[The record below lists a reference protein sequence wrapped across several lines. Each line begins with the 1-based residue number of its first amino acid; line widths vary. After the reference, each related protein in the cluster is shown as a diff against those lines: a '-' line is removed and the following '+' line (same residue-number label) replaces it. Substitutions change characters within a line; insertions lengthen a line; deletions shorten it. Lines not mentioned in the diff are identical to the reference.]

1 MQGFKTRGLL
11 GSGTR
16 GIWIWNQM
24 VPLANDVD
32 GIVLDCQGMTVEG
45 NGEDGE
51 VNSDLEEKLFT
62 LAMLLASQLVFN
74 TKGHIT
80 D

>member
-1 MQGFKTRGLL
+1 
-11 GSGTR
+11 
-16 GIWIWNQM
+16 
-24 VPLANDVD
+24 
-32 GIVLDCQGMTVEG
+32 MTVEG
-45 NGEDGE
+45 SGEDGE